1 MDKIMDFQTML
12 FSLIFFE
19 KKVAMVLECHVDMKS
34 YKKLWEGIQ
43 KSISK
48 KKIFDIF

>member
-34 YKKLWEGIQ
+34 YKKIMGRGPKINFQ
-43 KSISK
+43 KK
-48 KKIFDIF
+48 DF